1 MSFVTK
7 NFKLFLWGSALVFLT
22 ACGNEEGQRSVTVTI
37 PPIVSINVESNATSM
52 NLGEHALL
60 TVYRI
65 YADGHTEEII
75 DNIVWE
81 ITPAD
86 STEIKGNILTAKK
99 DGQVNIKAKVDNLV
113 SDTLMLNIYWEVNGH
128 RLPPEPDKAL
138 NDSTLL
144 GIDSNDNGVRDD
156 VERKVYTT
164 YKKAIERTVMMQAFR
179 AKQKMLADPD
189 MVKNVR
195 EWKNK
200 ITKYFLFAPTISWEC
215 IGEPA
220 YENE

>member
-86 STEIKGNILTAKK
+86 STETVSYTHLT
-99 DGQVNIKAKVDNLV
+99 
-113 SDTLMLNIYWEVNGH
+113 
-128 RLPPEPDKAL
+128 LP
-138 NDSTLL
+138 
-144 GIDSNDNGVRDD
+144 
-156 VERKVYTT
+156 
-164 YKKAIERTVMMQAFR
+164 
-179 AKQKMLADPD
+179 
-189 MVKNVR
+189 
-195 EWKNK
+195 
-200 ITKYFLFAPTISWEC
+200 TKRIV
-215 IGEPA
+215 
-220 YENE
+220 